1 MFMKEYRTH
10 GVRRPGLVLFAL
22 LLSVLAAG
30 DATFAPA
37 FLSPLI
43 AVMLLFAFEFS
54 AAWLA
59 PVALALGLAAELL
72 LGRPHLGGLPVALA
86 TAGWLVL
93 RGRDRLAPGHP
104 LGYAAYGLVAGLAAR
119 GALLG
124 FIKLAGFP
132 LPEWQGGFF
141 LMGAFFDFIA
151 TGLCYL
157 AWSRANPLR

>member
-1 MFMKEYRTH
+1 MRS
-10 GVRRPGLVLFAL
+10 GALARLRRPGLVLAAL
-22 LLSVLAAG
+22 LLCYLAAG
-30 DATFAPA
+30 DAAFSAA

-59 PVALALGLAAELL
+59 PAALALGLAAELL
-72 LGRPHLGGLPVALA
+72 LARPHLGALPVALA

-104 LGYAAYGLVAGLAAR
+104 LGYAAYGLAAGLAAR
-119 GALLG
+119 AALLL

-132 LPEWQGGFF
+132 LPGWQSGFF
-141 LMGAFFDFIA
+141 FLGAACDFTA
-151 TGLCYL
+151 AGLFYL
-157 AWSRANPLR
+157 AWPRQDPRR